1 MRIVPILLI
10 AHLFAMSAAA
20 HAEKKIY
27 KCTDASGSSVF
38 SPYPCGAGAQE
49 MKVETTAPPSLP
61 VTPDRPASAP
71 ALATTPAAPPAP
83 VDEAEDIKCEQAA
96 ERLKVYPERANLD
109 MLLKRQAEQ
118 MRAYASSASESTKVL
133 IGNMD
138 ATIATEQARIDD
150 GRQRA
155 DRAYTKAFDKCQ
167 ARKAARE
174 QQASKP

>member
-1 MRIVPILLI
+1 MRIIPILL
-10 AHLFAMSAAA
+10 FACFFAASAA

-27 KCTDASGSSVF
+27 KCAKADGSSVF
-38 SPYPCGAGAQE
+38 SPYPCGAGAEE
-49 MKVETTAPPSLP
+49 MKVETTAAP
-61 VTPDRPASAP
+61 SAP
-71 ALATTPAAPPAP
+71 VAANLPAP
-83 VDEAEDIKCEQAA
+83 VPAPAITPVAPPPIVDTEDIKCEENA

-118 MRAYASSASESTKVL
+118 MRAYANDASEGTKVL

-138 ATIATEQARIDD
+138 ATIAAEQTRIDE
-150 GRQRA
+150 GRQRV
-155 DRAYTKAFDKCQ
+155 DRAYTKAIDKCQ